1 MKVNIVN
8 SQQHGPWK
16 WHWDSGKLEIKGNY
30 LNGKRHGLWEEHRSN
45 GELIEIEY
53 YIT

>member
-1 MKVNIVN
+1 MKVNLVN
-8 SQQHGPWK
+8 QLWEWYHTNGN
-16 WHWDSGKLEIKGNY
+16 LNCKGNY
-30 LNGKRHGLWEEHRSN
+30 LNGKRHGLWEEYWSN